1 MIAFSLVAAIIA
13 SSVQAPPPPAP
24 ADSSAGIHGAA
35 ISSYNGRPLAGVLIF
50 APDSRKLVMT
60 DTNGRFALG
69 GLPVG
74 RQAIQVSYDGRVTQA
89 YVFELQP
96 HNSKRIAVLLD
107 IDAVDLDPLVV
118 EAREPNIWRD
128 LAGFYERRQEYR
140 GFAHF
145 FTREEISHV
154 RVESIAGLLT
164 SEGIVTRCSPGC
176 WPTRLNRG
184 RMCVVSV
191 SVNGVSQ
198 HEPDYDGID
207 IEDVTGVEVYRGV
220 PPADLSRSMVPNTT
234 GASMWMG
241 TGMSAAGQCGLVEI
255 WTR

>member
-13 SSVQAPPPPAP
+13 SAVQAPTAVS

-35 ISSYNGRPLAGVLIF
+35 ISSYNGLPLAGVLIF
-50 APDSRKLVMT
+50 APETQKLVVT
-60 DTNGRFALG
+60 DTNGRFTLG

-89 YVFELQP
+89 YMFDLQS

-107 IDAVDLDPLVV
+107 LDAVDLDPLVV
-118 EAREPNIWRD
+118 EAREANIWRD

-154 RVESIAGLLT
+154 HTGSIAGLLT
-164 SEGIVTRCSPGC
+164 SEGIVTRCTPAC

-184 RMCVVSV
+184 RLCVVSV

-207 IEDVTGVEVYRGV
+207 ISDVTGVEVYRGV

>member
-1 MIAFSLVAAIIA
+1 MIALSLFAAIIA
-13 SSVQAPPPPAP
+13 SSMQAPAP
-24 ADSSAGIHGAA
+24 ADSSAGIHGSA
-35 ISSYNGRPLAGVLIF
+35 ISSYNGHPLAGVVIF
-50 APDSRKLVMT
+50 APEAQRLVTTDS
-60 DTNGRFALG
+60 NGRFTLD

-74 RQAIQVSYDGRVTQA
+74 RQAIQVSYDGRLTEA
-89 YVFELQP
+89 YTFDLQS
-96 HNSKRIAVLLD
+96 HNSTRIAVLLD
-107 IDAVDLDPLVV
+107 VEAVDLDPLVV
-118 EAREPNIWRD
+118 EAREANIWRD

-164 SEGIVTRCSPGC
+164 SEGIVTRCSPSC

-198 HEPDYDGID
+198 HEPDFDGID
-207 IEDVTGVEVYRGV
+207 IKEVTGVEVYRGV
-220 PPADLSRSMVPNTT
+220 PPADLSRSMISSSTS
-234 GASMWMG
+234 ASMWMG